1 MDRKRII
8 SDPFRLSPRLE
19 AKWRCSRNV
28 IIFHAKMI
36 LIMNKIVLYGTSET
50 RLNIEKGI
58 KNIRDFM
65 VADSKPNSSLD
76 QLAANQD

>member
-1 MDRKRII
+1 
-8 SDPFRLSPRLE
+8 
-19 AKWRCSRNV
+19 
-28 IIFHAKMI
+28 MI